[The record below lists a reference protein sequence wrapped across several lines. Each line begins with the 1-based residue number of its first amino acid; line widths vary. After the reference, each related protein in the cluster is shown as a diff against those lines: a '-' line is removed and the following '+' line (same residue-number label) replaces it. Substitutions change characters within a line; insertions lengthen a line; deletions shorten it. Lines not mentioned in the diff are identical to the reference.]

1 MQDIMIMASLVVF
14 LNVTLL
20 AILVPGGPIEN
31 RNFSAL
37 KGEKG
42 SRKIS
47 AFASISSSE
56 QDQS

>member
-1 MQDIMIMASLVVF
+1 MIMASLVVF